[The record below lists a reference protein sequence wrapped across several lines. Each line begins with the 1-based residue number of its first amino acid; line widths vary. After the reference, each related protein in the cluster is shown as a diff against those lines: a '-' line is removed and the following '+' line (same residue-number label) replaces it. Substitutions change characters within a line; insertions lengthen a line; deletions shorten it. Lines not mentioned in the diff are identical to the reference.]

1 MRVALTI
8 RAIDHHDYDNQ
19 EGLIT
24 DWSTLI
30 KWGFT
35 GFYENIKNHLK
46 TDRISIFF
54 EDEDEDMF
62 LPVVN
67 GIAKIYV
74 MSQSSSVGSSEV
86 EKANSSKADVEPS
99 RKSVTFGFCGP
110 VSSDESFNMGLPDPI
125 SPDPIYKVSSS
136 TGSFDPSMYESIPGK
151 TISKSKKKSGK
162 NKAEGASSSKV
173 LGASARFIAE
183 LENNVDGVINKVAEK
198 CSKKDETQTGNSS
211 PAGNEVPVWLKQ
223 YLAEFR
229 ENLLEEVN
237 CIVKGQCSNDG
248 NDENG
253 EANESPEEENQEN
266 IAETNSKYS
275 QRQGRDHM
283 LKKLESIQKHEKN
296 LGDRM
301 QKTKIKKLKI
311 MEKVNASRNRLPIP
325 RNPGRCAMNVHIIC
339 GLEPFR
345 VRKGERFVKYWRI
358 TNSGTQTWTKQV
370 CFLFYGVF
378 IIINDLALQSKT
390 NSIEYKVNNR
400 DTINERCSF
409 SNNFVPGSKL
419 LRNSFENSFMYLFRV
434 YVIIFCERTIL
445 RLTHIPE
452 IIFTARPGAYESIW
466 SFFHMGQQFG
476 PLVFCHVIVEP
487 KPEETKIEKSTE
499 DAAQKP
505 ESKSGSD
512 SISETDSDDSSD
524 SIAVIDDEN
533 RDEETGFVVVPMP
546 PCFFPDKPQ
555 DSAVNVVVKPRMKSE
570 PSQENVKA
578 DQAAETS
585 NNSGMKG
592 FIGKMSKEAMKKLKK
607 AKPSTVGP
615 DAQKMSGDDN
625 MAASGFSQTKPTL
638 EKGNSSQS
646 GGGESVYENLSNGV
660 LKMDIGGPGS
670 MPEERL
676 SQPYQPTEAE
686 WNDIMAW
693 ERYHEL
699 KLIKLFEEGKN
710 TEAWQKYHEL
720 KMMKMF
726 SDSLVRPAQYQA
738 PPMVPEMAGH
748 NFGLPQHP
756 FNPVQ
761 ARYPLPPMPFQAGFI
776 NPPIIPRPNMIV
788 PPLPPMH
795 PHPPM
800 PVPPLSQHLKAPSS
814 ALGSHNVMFSVPPQQ
829 VVPPGVPLD
838 LVNSIYFQPS
848 PYGRPMPSSND
859 ADDDDDYDDEANP
872 DQKSPKWYTVKDAKL
887 FYKISPANSS
897 CNPVDLSNRPVKFDN
912 LAESYNATVAK
923 PNQSA
928 DDLFGR
934 GRGGSLKSSLS
945 KTLVDKK
952 LVKTKPPKEAVETKV
967 RNEERE
973 VKESVETQIGNEEKE
988 SVAKRTIACEMESHS
1003 SSPLPSADAGIAAA
1017 AAAVPDEAEAMVAQ
1031 FPENQPY
1038 VDILPESLVSGV
1050 ISAVN
1055 TASSACASALN
1066 TLAQTRKQA
1075 SQQTEKSVYDD
1086 PKFEESI
1093 AQLYEMGFYNYEKNC
1108 CLLKKYKF
1116 VVEDVVSHYCTNP
1129 NEI

>member
-54 EDEDEDMF
+54 EDEDEDMVPIECEDEYSAFIKF

-86 EKANSSKADVEPS
+86 EKANSSKADVEPP

-358 TNSGTQTWTKQV
+358 TNSGTQTWTKQTEFRINYRLRELQPEKYV
-370 CFLFYGVF
+370 VPCPFLEPDQVG
-378 IIINDLALQSKT
+378 
-390 NSIEYKVNNR
+390 
-400 DTINERCSF
+400 TIS
-409 SNNFVPGSKL
+409 VPFGA
-419 LRNSFENSFMYLFRV
+419 
-434 YVIIFCERTIL
+434 I
-445 RLTHIPE
+445 
-452 IIFTARPGAYESIW
+452 ARPGAYESIW

-615 DAQKMSGDDN
+615 DAQKKSGDDN

-872 DQKSPKWYTVKDAKL
+872 DQKSPKWYTVKDAKP

-952 LVKTKPPKEAVETKV
+952 LVKTKPPKESVETQV

-973 VKESVETQIGNEEKE
+973 VKESVETQIRNEEKE
-988 SVAKRTIACEMESHS
+988 SVAKRIIACEMESYS